1 MCRGGEYVSDLPPD
15 MVLIRAISSAQWALK
30 KKNRKSSQEE
40 VRDKRLLDLIPSDDE
55 VASVEA

>member
-1 MCRGGEYVSDLPPD
+1 MSDFPPD
-15 MVLIRAISSAQWALK
+15 KVLFRAISSAQWALK

-55 VASVEA
+55 VTSVEA